1 MRTRYFSDQT
11 ASRNP
16 PAFHP
21 ASIVPPCRFC
31 LEQLPD
37 QPTPRVSLDNITIQY
52 LKSNFNYLPRSN
64 RDKSRTRLS
73 FDSIKIIS
81 RLLSETHNRRSVRS
95 SSSTRVVISQFAISL
110 SFHSVSRAYSH
121 GAANLPVAPPSSA
134 VSIDDNVPL
143 RGPPPPSITNYLLGN
158 VYTGSVAHTG
168 NQVERANQSRC
179 NRGIIESALATA
191 TDLLLR
197 LCLSTCST
205 SFLFSLQQ
213 WKER

>member
-110 SFHSVSRAYSH
+110 FVPFGIARIFSRS
-121 GAANLPVAPPSSA
+121 GQSPCCP
-134 VSIDDNVPL
+134 
-143 RGPPPPSITNYLLGN
+143 TLLGG
-158 VYTGSVAHTG
+158 VHRRQRPT
-168 NQVERANQSRC
+168 
-179 NRGIIESALATA
+179 
-191 TDLLLR
+191 
-197 LCLSTCST
+197 
-205 SFLFSLQQ
+205 
-213 WKER
+213 

>member
-64 RDKSRTRLS
+64 RDKISNAIIIRLKLFLNS
-73 FDSIKIIS
+73 SQKHTIS
-81 RLLSETHNRRSVRS
+81 CNARS

-110 SFHSVSRAYSH
+110 FVPFGIARIFSRS
-121 GAANLPVAPPSSA
+121 GQSPCCP
-134 VSIDDNVPL
+134 
-143 RGPPPPSITNYLLGN
+143 TLLGG
-158 VYTGSVAHTG
+158 VHRRQRPT
-168 NQVERANQSRC
+168 
-179 NRGIIESALATA
+179 
-191 TDLLLR
+191 
-197 LCLSTCST
+197 
-205 SFLFSLQQ
+205 
-213 WKER
+213 